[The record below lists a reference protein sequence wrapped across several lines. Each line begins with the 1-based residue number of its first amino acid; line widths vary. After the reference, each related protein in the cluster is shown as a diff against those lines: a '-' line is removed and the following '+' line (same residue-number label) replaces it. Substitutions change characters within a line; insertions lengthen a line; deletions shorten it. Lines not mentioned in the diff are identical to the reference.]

1 MTPRRFKM
9 RDLERLTGVGRE
21 TIRYYIREGLLP
33 EPERPSRNVA
43 WYDQRFV
50 DRLALIKELQQK
62 RFLPLHVIRRLVSG
76 ERIPPPAEIEALLQL
91 GGKLLPTTPGGV
103 VCEPQ
108 RVSVVA
114 ARLGLPATE
123 VRDLAAVGLFEIET
137 RAGDQ
142 WLGAVALRMTELWAR
157 VRAAGFAPGLGFSP
171 ESLRVH
177 VDMIRWLA
185 REELQQFSRGI
196 ATRVDAE
203 TSATMAEVG
212 IDAVNE
218 MLGLLR
224 RETLLRF
231 MADGNVPEAETPPSE
246 QAS

>member
-1 MTPRRFKM
+1 M

-50 DRLALIKELQQK
+50 ERLALIKELQQK

-103 VCEPQ
+103 AHEPQ

-114 ARLGLPATE
+114 KRLGLPAGE

-142 WLGAVALRMTELWAR
+142 WLGAVAVRMTELWAR
-157 VRAAGFAPGLGFSP
+157 LRGAGFTPGLGFSP

-196 ATRVDAE
+196 ARRVDSD

-212 IDAVNE
+212 IDAINE

-231 MADGNVPEAETPPSE
+231 VADGNVPEAGTPPSE